1 MTSENNDL
9 TVAIYA
15 LNHRNPDSLLSMN
28 AKSEPIPYSIAFTT
42 ALPHGVVVGVHLPDS
57 KDPVPDKIIERLYQ
71 EEIPTARGF
80 SGYKQVSWVGGRIA
94 ASMAT
99 KGFGFPRRPVLSGP
113 SGEPIYDGGLCV
125 TISHKRTMAV
135 AMVARQHHGSIG
147 IDLEIPQKPR
157 LGIAER
163 VLTPAELA
171 EVRALPKE
179 RHWSATIMRFALKE
193 ALYKALFP
201 RLRRFVDFNEAEI
214 RPDVNGPARYTLSL
228 RNGEG
233 PFIAEGRIHWFG
245 EHLLATAHVREPR
258 KRRKRR
264 PQNPKSDQEADR

>member
-1 MTSENNDL
+1 MNKNNDL
-9 TVAIYA
+9 SVALVA
-15 LNHRNPDSLLSMN
+15 LNQLNSDILLIMN
-28 AKSEPIPYSIAFTT
+28 AKQPTPYSIAFTT

-57 KDPVPDKIIERLYQ
+57 KEPVPDDVISRLYKG
-71 EEIPTARGF
+71 EVEVAKGF

-135 AMVARQHHGSIG
+135 AMVARSSHGSIG

-163 VLTPAELA
+163 VLTPTELA
-171 EVRALPKE
+171 DVRALPRE
-179 RHWSATIMRFALKE
+179 RQWTATIMRFALKE

-201 RLRRFVDFNEAEI
+201 RVRRFVDFNEAEI
-214 RPDVNGPARYTLSL
+214 TPDVNGPAEYILTL
-228 RNGEG
+228 RNEEG
-233 PFIAEGRIHWFG
+233 PFIAEGRIHWLG

-258 KRRKRR
+258 KRRRRR
-264 PQNPKSDQEADR
+264 PKARETGQEADR